1 MLRRLRMQAWSGR
14 PRRAQEGTLNMSFLL
29 RKLRRLAR

>member
-1 MLRRLRMQAWSGR
+1 MLRRLRMQARSGR
-14 PRRAQEGTLNMSFLL
+14 LRRAQEGTLSMWFLL